1 MFNQQTDM
9 DKNTNETPPYL
20 AGVIGH
26 PISHSKS
33 PKLHN
38 YWLSKY
44 NINGFYI
51 PFSVTTD
58 KLQVS
63 IKSLIGLGFNG
74 VNVTIPHKTN
84 VLAFADSVTDR
95 AALIG
100 AANTLYFS
108 RNGKIHA
115 DNTDGYGFIQ
125 NIIDEIPEYD
135 FYDKTALIYGAGG
148 SARAIASALISNG
161 VKEVGIT
168 NRTRSK
174 AQIISEDLGAK
185 VSVVDWRVAPETIGR
200 ADLII
205 NATSMGM
212 IGQPEFS
219 QPISRAKKNALVI
232 DIVYNPLIT
241 ELLKEARK
249 LKLKAIG
256 GIGMLINQAVPGF
269 EHWFQKSPVIDDEIR
284 KFIVE

>member
-1 MFNQQTDM
+1 M
-9 DKNTNETPPYL
+9 DKNTTETPPYL

-63 IKSLIGLGFNG
+63 IKSLISLGFNG

-84 VLAFADSVTDR
+84 VLSFADSVTDR

-108 RNGKIHA
+108 KNGGVHA

-125 NIIDEIPEYD
+125 NIIDEIPDYD

-161 VKEVGIT
+161 VREVGIT

-185 VSVVDWRVAPETIGR
+185 VSVVDWRAAPETIGR

-219 QPISRAKKNALVI
+219 QPISRAKKTALVI
-232 DIVYNPLIT
+232 DIVYNPLAT
-241 ELLKEARK
+241 ELLNEARK

>member
-1 MFNQQTDM
+1 MN
-9 DKNTNETPPYL
+9 KITNDSAPFL

-38 YWLSKY
+38 YWLNKY
-44 NINGFYI
+44 KINGFYV
-51 PFSVTTD
+51 PFSITTE
-58 KLQVS
+58 KLKSS
-63 IKSLIGLGFNG
+63 INGLINLGFKG

-84 VLAFADSVTDR
+84 VLTYADSVTDR
-95 AALIG
+95 ASLIG

-108 RNGKIHA
+108 KSGKVHA

-125 NIIDEIPEYD
+125 NIIDEIPDFD
-135 FYDKTALIYGAGG
+135 FYDKRAIIYGAGG
-148 SARAIASALISNG
+148 SSRAIASALISSG
-161 VKEVGIT
+161 IKEVGIT

-174 AQIISEDLGAK
+174 AQIISENLGAK
-185 VSVVDWRVAPETIGR
+185 VSVVDWRKAPETVGEVDI
-200 ADLII
+200 II

-212 IGQPEFS
+212 VGQPDFS
-219 QPISRAKKNALVI
+219 QPISRAKKTALVV
-232 DIVYNPLIT
+232 DIVYNPLET
-241 ELLKEARK
+241 DLLKEAQK
-249 LKLKAIG
+249 LNLKTVG

-269 EHWFQKSPVIDDEIR
+269 EHWFQKTPVISDDIR

>member
-1 MFNQQTDM
+1 M
-9 DKNTNETPPYL
+9 DKDISENAVYL
-20 AGVIGH
+20 AGVIGN
-26 PISHSKS
+26 PIAHSKS

-44 NINGFYI
+44 KINGFYI
-51 PFSVTTD
+51 PFSVTND
-58 KLQVS
+58 KLETS
-63 IKSLIGLGFNG
+63 IKSLIELGFSG
-74 VNVTIPHKTN
+74 VNITIPYKTS
-84 VLAFADSVTDR
+84 VLSFADSITDR

-108 RNGKIHA
+108 KSGKIHA

-125 NIIDEIPEYD
+125 NIVDEIPDYD

-148 SARAIASALISNG
+148 SARAIASALLSNG

-174 AQIISEDLGAK
+174 AQIISENLGAK
-185 VSVVDWRVAPETIGR
+185 VSVVDWRAAPDTITK
-200 ADLII
+200 ADIII

-212 IGQPEFS
+212 VGQPDFS
-219 QPISRAKKNALVI
+219 QPISRAKKTALVV

-241 ELLKEARK
+241 GLIKEAKK
-249 LKLKAIG
+249 LKLKTVG

-269 EHWFQKSPVIDDEIR
+269 EHWFQKKPQVDEEIR
-284 KFIVE
+284 RFIIE

>member
-1 MFNQQTDM
+1 M
-9 DKNTNETPPYL
+9 DKDKNENSIYL
-20 AGVIGH
+20 AGVIGN
-26 PISHSKS
+26 PIAHSKS

-44 NINGFYI
+44 KINGFYI
-51 PFSVTTD
+51 PFSVTTE
-58 KLQVS
+58 KLETS
-63 IKSLIGLGFNG
+63 IRSLMELGFSG

-84 VLAFADSVTDR
+84 VLSFADSITDR

-108 RNGKIHA
+108 KSGKIHA

-148 SARAIASALISNG
+148 SARAIASALLSNG

-174 AQIISEDLGAK
+174 AQIISENLGAK
-185 VSVVDWRVAPETIGR
+185 VSVVDWRAAPDTITKV
-200 ADLII
+200 DIII

-212 IGQPEFS
+212 VGQPDFS
-219 QPISRAKKNALVI
+219 QPISRAKKTALVV

-241 ELLKEARK
+241 ELIKEAKKMK
-249 LKLKAIG
+249 LKTVG

-269 EHWFQKSPVIDDEIR
+269 EHWFQKKPQIDNEIR
-284 KFIVE
+284 RFIVE

>member
-1 MFNQQTDM
+1 MDEHTTQNNQ
-9 DKNTNETPPYL
+9 YL

-44 NINGFYI
+44 EIKGFYI
-51 PFSVTTD
+51 PFSVTTE
-58 KLQVS
+58 KLQSS
-63 IKSLIGLGFNG
+63 IQSLIDLGFNG

-84 VLAFADSVTDR
+84 VLSFADSITDR

-108 RNGKIHA
+108 KTGKIHA

-125 NIIDEIPEYD
+125 NIIDVMPDFE

-161 VKEVGIT
+161 IKEVGIT
-168 NRTRSK
+168 NRTRAK
-174 AQIISEDLGAK
+174 AQIISENLGAK
-185 VSVVDWRVAPETIGR
+185 AIVVDWRSAPEMITN
-200 ADLII
+200 ADIII

-212 IGQPEFS
+212 IGQPVFS
-219 QPISRAKKNALVI
+219 QPISRAKKTALVV
-232 DIVYNPLIT
+232 DIVYNPMVT
-241 ELLKEARK
+241 DLLKEAKR
-249 LKLKAIG
+249 LKLKTVG
-256 GIGMLINQAVPGF
+256 GIGMLINQAVPAF
-269 EHWFQKSPVIDDEIR
+269 EHWFQKKPIIDDEIKR
-284 KFIVE
+284 FLIE

>member
-1 MFNQQTDM
+1 M
-9 DKNTNETPPYL
+9 DKETSDNALFL

-44 NINGFYI
+44 KINGFYI
-51 PFSVTTD
+51 PFSVTTE
-58 KLQVS
+58 KLQSS
-63 IKSLIGLGFNG
+63 IKSLIQLGFNG

-84 VLAFADSVTDR
+84 VLSFADSITDR

-108 RNGKIHA
+108 KNGRIHA

-125 NIIDEIPEYD
+125 NIIDEIPDYD
-135 FYDKTALIYGAGG
+135 FYDKTAIIYGAGG
-148 SARAIASALISNG
+148 SSRAIASALISNG
-161 VKEVGIT
+161 IREIGIT

-174 AQIISEDLGAK
+174 AQIISENLGAK
-185 VSVVDWRVAPETIGR
+185 VSVVDWRAAPETITS
-200 ADLII
+200 ADIII

-212 IGQPEFS
+212 LGQPDFS
-219 QPISRAKKNALVI
+219 QPISRAKKTALVV
-232 DIVYNPLIT
+232 DIVYNPLVT
-241 ELLKEARK
+241 ELIKEAKK
-249 LKLKAIG
+249 LKLKAVG

-269 EHWFQKSPVIDDEIR
+269 EHWFQKTPEIEKDLKEYLLDDDKI
-284 KFIVE
+284 

>member
-1 MFNQQTDM
+1 M
-9 DKNTNETPPYL
+9 DKDISENAVYL
-20 AGVIGH
+20 AGVIGN
-26 PISHSKS
+26 PIAHSKS

-44 NINGFYI
+44 KINGFYI
-51 PFSVTTD
+51 PFSVTND
-58 KLQVS
+58 KLETS
-63 IKSLIGLGFNG
+63 IKSLIELGFSG
-74 VNVTIPHKTN
+74 VNITIPHKTS
-84 VLAFADSVTDR
+84 VLSFADSITDR

-108 RNGKIHA
+108 KSGKIHA

-125 NIIDEIPEYD
+125 NIVDEIPDYD

-148 SARAIASALISNG
+148 SARAIASALLSSG

-174 AQIISEDLGAK
+174 AQIISENLGAK
-185 VSVVDWRVAPETIGR
+185 VSVVDWRAAPDTITKV
-200 ADLII
+200 DIII

-212 IGQPEFS
+212 VGQPDFS
-219 QPISRAKKNALVI
+219 QPISRAKKTALVV

-241 ELLKEARK
+241 GLIKEAKK
-249 LKLKAIG
+249 LKLKTVG

-269 EHWFQKSPVIDDEIR
+269 EHWFQKKPQVDEEIR
-284 KFIVE
+284 RFIIE

>member
-1 MFNQQTDM
+1 M
-9 DKNTNETPPYL
+9 DKDLNENAIYL
-20 AGVIGH
+20 AGVIGN
-26 PISHSKS
+26 PIAHSKS

-44 NINGFYI
+44 KINGFYI
-51 PFSVTTD
+51 PFSVTTEN
-58 KLQVS
+58 LETS
-63 IKSLIGLGFNG
+63 IKSLMALGFSG

-84 VLAFADSVTDR
+84 VLSFADSITDR
-95 AALIG
+95 ASLIG

-108 RNGKIHA
+108 KSGKIHA

-125 NIIDEIPEYD
+125 NIIDEIPDYD
-135 FYDKTALIYGAGG
+135 FYDKIALIYGAGG
-148 SARAIASALISNG
+148 SARAIASALLSNG

-174 AQIISEDLGAK
+174 AQIISENLGAK
-185 VSVVDWRVAPETIGR
+185 VSVVDWRSAPDTITKV
-200 ADLII
+200 DIII

-212 IGQPEFS
+212 VGQPDFS
-219 QPISRAKKNALVI
+219 QPISRAKKTALVV

-241 ELLKEARK
+241 ELIKEAKK
-249 LKLKAIG
+249 LKLKTVG

-269 EHWFQKSPVIDDEIR
+269 EHWFQKKPQIDEEIR
-284 KFIVE
+284 RFIVE

>member
-1 MFNQQTDM
+1 M

-58 KLQVS
+58 KLQAS

-84 VLAFADSVTDR
+84 VLSLADSVTDR

-108 RNGKIHA
+108 KNGKIHA

-125 NIIDEIPEYD
+125 NIIDEIPDYD
-135 FYDKTALIYGAGG
+135 FYDRTALIYGAGG

-185 VSVVDWRVAPETIGR
+185 VAVVDWRAAPETIGK

-219 QPISRAKKNALVI
+219 QPISRAKKTALVI
-232 DIVYNPLIT
+232 DIVYNPLVT
-241 ELLKEARK
+241 ELLKEATK
-249 LKLKAIG
+249 LKLKTVG

-269 EHWFQKSPVIDDEIR
+269 EHWFKKSPVIDDEIR

>member
-1 MFNQQTDM
+1 M
-9 DKNTNETPPYL
+9 DKNTSETPPYL

-44 NINGFYI
+44 KINGFYI

-58 KLQVS
+58 KLQSS
-63 IKSLIGLGFNG
+63 IKSLISLGFNG

-84 VLAFADSVTDR
+84 VLSFADSVTDR

-108 RNGKIHA
+108 KSGKVHA

-125 NIIDEIPEYD
+125 NIIDEIPDYD
-135 FYDKTALIYGAGG
+135 FYDKTAIIYGAGG

-174 AQIISEDLGAK
+174 AQIISENLGAK
-185 VSVVDWRVAPETIGR
+185 VSVIDWRTAPETIQR

-219 QPISRAKKNALVI
+219 QPISRAKKTALVI

-249 LKLKAIG
+249 LKLKTLG

>member
-1 MFNQQTDM
+1 M
-9 DKNTNETPPYL
+9 DKDKNENSIYL
-20 AGVIGH
+20 AGVIGN
-26 PISHSKS
+26 PIAHSKS

-44 NINGFYI
+44 KINGFYI
-51 PFSVTTD
+51 PFSVTTE
-58 KLQVS
+58 KLETS
-63 IKSLIGLGFNG
+63 IRSLMELGFSG

-84 VLAFADSVTDR
+84 VLSFADSITDR

-108 RNGKIHA
+108 KGGKIHA

-148 SARAIASALISNG
+148 SARAIASALLSNG

-174 AQIISEDLGAK
+174 AQIISENLGAK
-185 VSVVDWRVAPETIGR
+185 VSVVDWRAAPDTITKV
-200 ADLII
+200 DIII

-212 IGQPEFS
+212 VGQPDFS
-219 QPISRAKKNALVI
+219 QPISRAKKTALVV

-241 ELLKEARK
+241 ELIKEAKKMK
-249 LKLKAIG
+249 LKTVG

-269 EHWFQKSPVIDDEIR
+269 EHWFQKKPQIDNEIR
-284 KFIVE
+284 RFIVE

>member
-1 MFNQQTDM
+1 MDN
-9 DKNTNETPPYL
+9 DKNENSIYL
-20 AGVIGH
+20 AGVIGN
-26 PISHSKS
+26 PIAHSKS

-44 NINGFYI
+44 KINGFYI
-51 PFSVTTD
+51 PFSVTTE
-58 KLQVS
+58 KLETS
-63 IKSLIGLGFNG
+63 IRSLMELGFSG

-84 VLAFADSVTDR
+84 VLSFADSITDR

-108 RNGKIHA
+108 KSGKIHA

-148 SARAIASALISNG
+148 SARAIASALLSNG

-174 AQIISEDLGAK
+174 AQIISENLGAK
-185 VSVVDWRVAPETIGR
+185 VSVVDWRAAPDTITKV
-200 ADLII
+200 DIII

-212 IGQPEFS
+212 VGQPDFS
-219 QPISRAKKNALVI
+219 QPISRAKKTALVV

-241 ELLKEARK
+241 ELIKEAKKMK
-249 LKLKAIG
+249 LKTVG

-269 EHWFQKSPVIDDEIR
+269 EHWFQKKPQIDDEIR
-284 KFIVE
+284 RFIIE

>member
-1 MFNQQTDM
+1 M
-9 DKNTNETPPYL
+9 DKETSDNALFL

-44 NINGFYI
+44 KINGFYI
-51 PFSVTTD
+51 PFSVTTE
-58 KLQVS
+58 KLQSS
-63 IKSLIGLGFNG
+63 IKSLVDLGFNG

-84 VLAFADSVTDR
+84 VLSFADSITDR

-108 RNGKIHA
+108 KNGRIHA

-125 NIIDEIPEYD
+125 NIIDEIPDYD
-135 FYDKTALIYGAGG
+135 FYDKTAIIYGAGG
-148 SARAIASALISNG
+148 SSRAIASALISNG
-161 VKEVGIT
+161 IREIGIT

-174 AQIISEDLGAK
+174 AQIISENLGAK
-185 VSVVDWRVAPETIGR
+185 VSVVDWRAAPETITS
-200 ADLII
+200 ADIII

-212 IGQPEFS
+212 LGQPDFS
-219 QPISRAKKNALVI
+219 QPISRAKKTALVV
-232 DIVYNPLIT
+232 DIVYNPLVT
-241 ELLKEARK
+241 ELIKEAKK
-249 LKLKAIG
+249 LKLKAVG

-269 EHWFQKSPVIDDEIR
+269 EHWFQKTPIIDDEIR
-284 KFIVE
+284 RFIIE

>member
-1 MFNQQTDM
+1 M
-9 DKNTNETPPYL
+9 DKNTTETPPYL

-51 PFSVTTD
+51 PFSVPTD
-58 KLQVS
+58 KLQAS

-84 VLAFADSVTDR
+84 VLSLADSVTDR

-108 RNGKIHA
+108 KNGKIHA

-125 NIIDEIPEYD
+125 NIIDEIPDYD
-135 FYDKTALIYGAGG
+135 FYDKTAIIYGAGG

-161 VKEVGIT
+161 VKEVGL
-168 NRTRSK
+168 S
-174 AQIISEDLGAK
+174 
-185 VSVVDWRVAPETIGR
+185 
-200 ADLII
+200 LIHI
-205 NATSMGM
+205 
-212 IGQPEFS
+212 
-219 QPISRAKKNALVI
+219 
-232 DIVYNPLIT
+232 
-241 ELLKEARK
+241 
-249 LKLKAIG
+249 
-256 GIGMLINQAVPGF
+256 
-269 EHWFQKSPVIDDEIR
+269 
-284 KFIVE
+284 

>member
-1 MFNQQTDM
+1 M
-9 DKNTNETPPYL
+9 DKDLNENAIYL
-20 AGVIGH
+20 AGVIGN
-26 PISHSKS
+26 PIAHSKS

-44 NINGFYI
+44 KINGFYI
-51 PFSVTTD
+51 PFSVTTEN
-58 KLQVS
+58 LETS
-63 IKSLIGLGFNG
+63 IKSLMALGFSG

-84 VLAFADSVTDR
+84 VLSFADSITDR
-95 AALIG
+95 ASLIG

-108 RNGKIHA
+108 KSGKIHA

-125 NIIDEIPEYD
+125 NIIDEIPDYD

-148 SARAIASALISNG
+148 SARAIASALLSNG

-174 AQIISEDLGAK
+174 AQIISENLGAK
-185 VSVVDWRVAPETIGR
+185 VSVVDWRSAPDTITKV
-200 ADLII
+200 DIII

-212 IGQPEFS
+212 VGQPDFS
-219 QPISRAKKNALVI
+219 QPISRAKKTALVV

-241 ELLKEARK
+241 DLIKEAKK
-249 LKLKAIG
+249 LKLKTVG

-269 EHWFQKSPVIDDEIR
+269 EHWFQKKPQIDEEIR
-284 KFIVE
+284 RFIVE

>member
-1 MFNQQTDM
+1 M
-9 DKNTNETPPYL
+9 DKDLNENTIYL
-20 AGVIGH
+20 AGVIGN
-26 PISHSKS
+26 PIAHSKS

-44 NINGFYI
+44 KINGFYI
-51 PFSVTTD
+51 PFSVTTEN
-58 KLQVS
+58 LETS
-63 IKSLIGLGFNG
+63 IKSLMALGFSG

-84 VLAFADSVTDR
+84 VLSFADSITDR
-95 AALIG
+95 ASLIG

-108 RNGKIHA
+108 KSGKIHA

-125 NIIDEIPEYD
+125 NIIDEIPDYD

-148 SARAIASALISNG
+148 SARAIASALLSNG

-174 AQIISEDLGAK
+174 AQIISENLGAK
-185 VSVVDWRVAPETIGR
+185 VSVVDWRSAPDTITK
-200 ADLII
+200 ADIII

-212 IGQPEFS
+212 VGQPDFS
-219 QPISRAKKNALVI
+219 QPISRAKKTALVV

-241 ELLKEARK
+241 ELIKEAKK
-249 LKLKAIG
+249 LKLKTVG

-269 EHWFQKSPVIDDEIR
+269 EHWFQKKPQIDEEIR
-284 KFIVE
+284 RFIVE

>member
-1 MFNQQTDM
+1 M
-9 DKNTNETPPYL
+9 DKNTTETTPYL

-125 NIIDEIPEYD
+125 NIIDEIPDYD

-148 SARAIASALISNG
+148 SARAIVSALISNG

-185 VSVVDWRVAPETIGR
+185 VSVVDWRAAPETIGR

-219 QPISRAKKNALVI
+219 QPISRAKKTALVI

>member
-1 MFNQQTDM
+1 M
-9 DKNTNETPPYL
+9 DKNTIDSAPYL
-20 AGVIGH
+20 AGVVGH

-44 NINGFYI
+44 GINGFYI
-51 PFSVTTD
+51 PFSVTTE
-58 KLQVS
+58 KLQAS
-63 IKSLIGLGFNG
+63 IKSLIDLGFSG

-84 VLAFADSVTDR
+84 ILSFADSITDR

-108 RNGKIHA
+108 KSGKIHA

-125 NIIDEIPEYD
+125 NIIDEIPDYD
-135 FYDKTALIYGAGG
+135 FYDKTAIIYGAGG
-148 SARAIASALISNG
+148 SSRAIASALISNG
-161 VKEVGIT
+161 IKEVGIT

-174 AQIISEDLGAK
+174 AQIISENLGAK
-185 VSVVDWRVAPETIGR
+185 VSVVDWRAAPETITR
-200 ADLII
+200 ADIII

-212 IGQPEFS
+212 TGQPEFS
-219 QPISRAKKNALVI
+219 QPISRAKKTALVV
-232 DIVYNPLIT
+232 DIVYNPLVT
-241 ELLKEARK
+241 ELINEAK
-249 LKLKAIG
+249 HLKLRTVG

-269 EHWFQKSPVIDDEIR
+269 EHWFQKTPVIDDEIR
-284 KFIVE
+284 RFIVE

>member
-1 MFNQQTDM
+1 M
-9 DKNTNETPPYL
+9 DKDISENAVYL
-20 AGVIGH
+20 AGVIGN
-26 PISHSKS
+26 PIAHSKS

-44 NINGFYI
+44 KINGFYI
-51 PFSVTTD
+51 PFSVTND
-58 KLQVS
+58 KLETS
-63 IKSLIGLGFNG
+63 IKSLIELGFSG
-74 VNVTIPHKTN
+74 VNITIPHKTS
-84 VLAFADSVTDR
+84 VLSFADSITDR

-108 RNGKIHA
+108 KSGKIHA

-125 NIIDEIPEYD
+125 NIVDEIPDYD
-135 FYDKTALIYGAGG
+135 FYDKIALIYGAGG
-148 SARAIASALISNG
+148 SARAIASALLSSG

-174 AQIISEDLGAK
+174 AQIISENLGAK
-185 VSVVDWRVAPETIGR
+185 VSVVDWRAAPDTITKV
-200 ADLII
+200 DIII

-212 IGQPEFS
+212 VGQPDFS
-219 QPISRAKKNALVI
+219 QPISRAKKTALVV

-241 ELLKEARK
+241 GLIKEAKK
-249 LKLKAIG
+249 LKLKTVG

-269 EHWFQKSPVIDDEIR
+269 EHWFQKKPQVDEEIR
-284 KFIVE
+284 RFIIE

>member
-1 MFNQQTDM
+1 M
-9 DKNTNETPPYL
+9 DKNTSETPPYL

-84 VLAFADSVTDR
+84 VLSFADSVTDR

-108 RNGKIHA
+108 KNGKVHA

-125 NIIDEIPEYD
+125 NIIDEIPDYD
-135 FYDKTALIYGAGG
+135 FYDKTAIIYGAGG

-174 AQIISEDLGAK
+174 AQIISENLGAK
-185 VSVVDWRVAPETIGR
+185 VSVIDWRTAPETIQR

-219 QPISRAKKNALVI
+219 QPISRAKKTAIVI

-241 ELLKEARK
+241 ELLKEAKK
-249 LKLKAIG
+249 LKLKTVG

>member
-1 MFNQQTDM
+1 MFNQQTNM
-9 DKNTNETPPYL
+9 DKNTIDTPPYL

-58 KLQVS
+58 KLQAS

-84 VLAFADSVTDR
+84 VLSFADSVTDR

-108 RNGKIHA
+108 KNGKIHA

-125 NIIDEIPEYD
+125 NIIDEIPDYD
-135 FYDKTALIYGAGG
+135 FYDRTALIYGAGG

-185 VSVVDWRVAPETIGR
+185 VAVVDWRAAPETIGK

-219 QPISRAKKNALVI
+219 QPISRAKKTALVI
-232 DIVYNPLIT
+232 DIVYNPLVT
-241 ELLKEARK
+241 ELLKEATK
-249 LKLKAIG
+249 LKLKTVG

>member
-1 MFNQQTDM
+1 M
-9 DKNTNETPPYL
+9 DKDKNENSIYL
-20 AGVIGH
+20 AGVIGN
-26 PISHSKS
+26 PIAHSKS

-44 NINGFYI
+44 KINGFYI

-58 KLQVS
+58 KLETS
-63 IKSLIGLGFNG
+63 IRSLMELGFSG

-84 VLAFADSVTDR
+84 VLSFADSITDR

-108 RNGKIHA
+108 KSGKIHA

-148 SARAIASALISNG
+148 SARAIASALLSNG

-174 AQIISEDLGAK
+174 AQIISENLGAK
-185 VSVVDWRVAPETIGR
+185 VSVVDWRAAPDTITKV
-200 ADLII
+200 DIII

-212 IGQPEFS
+212 VGQPDFS
-219 QPISRAKKNALVI
+219 QPISRAKKTALVV

-241 ELLKEARK
+241 ELIKEAKKMK
-249 LKLKAIG
+249 LKTVG

-269 EHWFQKSPVIDDEIR
+269 EHWFQKKPQIDDEIR
-284 KFIVE
+284 RFIVE

>member
-1 MFNQQTDM
+1 M
-9 DKNTNETPPYL
+9 DKNISENAVYL
-20 AGVIGH
+20 AGVIGN
-26 PISHSKS
+26 PIAHSKS

-44 NINGFYI
+44 KINGFYI
-51 PFSVTTD
+51 PFSVTND
-58 KLQVS
+58 KLETS
-63 IKSLIGLGFNG
+63 IKSLIELGFSG
-74 VNVTIPHKTN
+74 VNITIPHKTS
-84 VLAFADSVTDR
+84 VLSFADTITDR

-108 RNGKIHA
+108 KSGKIHA

-125 NIIDEIPEYD
+125 NIVDEIPDYD

-148 SARAIASALISNG
+148 SARAIASALLSNG

-174 AQIISEDLGAK
+174 AQIISENLGAK
-185 VSVVDWRVAPETIGR
+185 VSVVDWRAAPDTITKV
-200 ADLII
+200 DIII

-212 IGQPEFS
+212 VGQPDFS
-219 QPISRAKKNALVI
+219 QPISRAKKTALVV

-241 ELLKEARK
+241 GLIKEAKK
-249 LKLKAIG
+249 LKLKTVG

-269 EHWFQKSPVIDDEIR
+269 EHWFQKKPQVDEEIR
-284 KFIVE
+284 RFIIE

>member
-1 MFNQQTDM
+1 M
-9 DKNTNETPPYL
+9 DKNITETPPYL

-26 PISHSKS
+26 PITHSKS

-63 IKSLIGLGFNG
+63 IKSLISLGFNG

-84 VLAFADSVTDR
+84 VLSIADSVTDR

-108 RNGKIHA
+108 KNGRVHA

-125 NIIDEIPEYD
+125 NIIDEIPDYD
-135 FYDKTALIYGAGG
+135 FYDKTALVYGAGG
-148 SARAIASALISNG
+148 SARAIASGLISNG
-161 VKEVGIT
+161 VKKVGIT

-174 AQIISEDLGAK
+174 AQIISENLGAK
-185 VSVVDWRVAPETIGR
+185 VSVIDWRTAPETIQR

-212 IGQPEFS
+212 TGQPDFS
-219 QPISRAKKNALVI
+219 QPISRAKKTALVI

-241 ELLKEARK
+241 ELLKEAKK
-249 LKLKAIG
+249 LKLKTVG

>member
-1 MFNQQTDM
+1 M
-9 DKNTNETPPYL
+9 DKNNIESVPFL
-20 AGVIGH
+20 AGVMGH

-44 NINGFYI
+44 KINGHYI
-51 PFSVTTD
+51 PLSITTD
-58 KLQVS
+58 KLKNS
-63 IKSLIGLGFNG
+63 IKSLIDLGFKG
-74 VNVTIPHKTN
+74 VNITIPHKTN
-84 VLAFADSVTDR
+84 VLSLADSVTDR

-108 RNGKIHA
+108 KSGTVHA

-125 NIIDEIPEYD
+125 NIIDVIPNYD

-161 VKEVGIT
+161 MKEVGIT

-174 AQIISEDLGAK
+174 AQIISESLGAK
-185 VSVVDWRVAPETIGR
+185 VSVVDWRTAPETVAEI
-200 ADLII
+200 DIII

-212 IGQPEFS
+212 VGQPEFS
-219 QPISRAKKNALVI
+219 QPISRAKKTALVV
-232 DIVYNPLIT
+232 DIVYNPSVT
-241 ELLKEARK
+241 SLLKQAEQ
-249 LKLKAIG
+249 LKLQTVDG
-256 GIGMLINQAVPGF
+256 VGMLINQAVPGF
-269 EHWFQKSPVIDDEIR
+269 EHWFQKTPVIDDDIR
-284 KFIVE
+284 RLIVD

>member
-1 MFNQQTDM
+1 M
-9 DKNTNETPPYL
+9 DKDISENAVYL
-20 AGVIGH
+20 AGVIGN
-26 PISHSKS
+26 PIAHSKS

-44 NINGFYI
+44 KINGFYI
-51 PFSVTTD
+51 PFSVTND
-58 KLQVS
+58 KLETS
-63 IKSLIGLGFNG
+63 IKSLIELGFSG
-74 VNVTIPHKTN
+74 VNITIPHKTS
-84 VLAFADSVTDR
+84 VLSFADSITDR

-108 RNGKIHA
+108 KSGKIHA

-125 NIIDEIPEYD
+125 NIVDEIPDYD

-148 SARAIASALISNG
+148 SARAIASALLSSG

-174 AQIISEDLGAK
+174 AQIISENLGAK
-185 VSVVDWRVAPETIGR
+185 VSVVDWRAAPDTITKV
-200 ADLII
+200 DIII

-212 IGQPEFS
+212 VGQPDFS
-219 QPISRAKKNALVI
+219 QPISRAKKTALVV

-241 ELLKEARK
+241 ELIKEAKK
-249 LKLKAIG
+249 LKLKTVG

-269 EHWFQKSPVIDDEIR
+269 EHWFQKKPQVDEEIR
-284 KFIVE
+284 RFIIE

>member
-1 MFNQQTDM
+1 M
-9 DKNTNETPPYL
+9 DKNTIDTQPYL

-84 VLAFADSVTDR
+84 VLSFADSVTDR

-108 RNGKIHA
+108 KNGKVHA

-125 NIIDEIPEYD
+125 NIIDEIPDYD
-135 FYDKTALIYGAGG
+135 FYDKSALIYGAGG

-174 AQIISEDLGAK
+174 AQIISENLGAK
-185 VSVVDWRVAPETIGR
+185 VSVIDWRTAPETIQR

-212 IGQPEFS
+212 IGQPDFS
-219 QPISRAKKNALVI
+219 QPISRAKKTALVI

-241 ELLKEARK
+241 ELLKEAKK
-249 LKLKAIG
+249 LKLKTVG